1 MSVKYGGICNDHFV
15 ANYVLSVAVKETL
28 TRNSS
33 ADERANV
40 NFLYDYIVRALGI
53 ADDRLRQRGMSHLL
67 YAIYAF
73 YANRRPTP
81 AINGDFPPTGYF
93 SCSKRK

>member
-1 MSVKYGGICNDHFV
+1 MERRGGRRRFSDRV
-15 ANYVLSVAVKETL
+15 RYVLKMNCYHGNQVSSHVCCYIASS

-53 ADDRLRQRGMSHLL
+53 ADDRLRQRVM
-67 YAIYAF
+67 
-73 YANRRPTP
+73 
-81 AINGDFPPTGYF
+81 
-93 SCSKRK
+93 